1 MMKPQDVLVLL
12 EIAVR
17 PTDAPWRFKDLA
29 SDLSM
34 SPSEIHAAIKRST
47 KAGLFDP
54 LTKKPRLT
62 ALTEFLVHGLK
73 YVFPAEPGTE
83 VRGMP
88 TAHSAPPLNDL
99 TDGSL
104 DGTSWR
110 RPQDLPLLAHSAD
123 LTVCNSASISR
134 RSSCASS
141 RSSPHDDPRP
151 VTSELLR
158 LMSLPHSPA
167 LVSKAQACQM
177 PQPNR
182 APIKGDAPSL
192 HPAIKSSQ
200 SI

>member
-88 TAHSAPPLNDL
+88 TAHSAQPLNDL
-99 TDGSL
+99 IVSSEHDQYVWPTDSGNTRGLMIPALFRSA
-104 DGTSWR
+104 
-110 RPQDLPLLAHSAD
+110 PQAAARNPALYELLALIDAMRVGRVREQRIAVEEITKR
-123 LTVCNSASISR
+123 L
-134 RSSCASS
+134 RS
-141 RSSPHDDPRP
+141 
-151 VTSELLR
+151 
-158 LMSLPHSPA
+158 
-167 LVSKAQACQM
+167 K
-177 PQPNR
+177 
-182 APIKGDAPSL
+182 
-192 HPAIKSSQ
+192 
-200 SI
+200 